1 MNMTTQLARTPL
13 HDWHTAHGGRM
24 VDFAGWEMPV
34 QYDSITAEHLATRKH
49 IGLFD
54 ISHMGRLRF
63 FGPEAARFL
72 DATVTRRVTDM
83 RPGQV
88 RYGLV
93 CNDRGGILDDVLVYR
108 LLADEPADEETPT
121 FQVVVNAS
129 NRAKIVDWFQ
139 RRLPDYA
146 TRLEDVT
153 TTTAMIAVQGPK
165 AVRLVTPLVD
175 CDLATMRY
183 YTGVDTTFD
192 GIACYISRT
201 GYTGEDGCEI
211 ICPADTTAAIWEK
224 LIATGA
230 SYGIEPVG
238 LGARDTLRLE
248 AAMPLYGHELSEQIN
263 PIQAGLPF
271 AVSLGDREF
280 VGREALER
288 FAKDASL
295 PVRVGLQLDGKRV
308 PRQGAA
314 VLQGDA
320 EIGEVT
326 SGTFSPTFERPI
338 AMAYVQPAAQS
349 PGTRLAADVRG
360 TPFAAVVVPLP
371 FYERGKQTS

>member
-1 MNMTTQLARTPL
+1 MTMTTTLARTPL
-13 HDWHTAHGGRM
+13 YDWHTAHGGRM

-34 QYDSITAEHLATRKH
+34 QYGSNTAEHLATRKN

-108 LLADEPADEETPT
+108 LAAVEPADEETPT

-129 NRAKIVDWFQ
+129 NRAKIVDWFE

-146 TRLEDVT
+146 TRLEDMT
-153 TTTAMIAVQGPK
+153 TATAMIAVQGPK

-175 CDLATMRY
+175 CDLGTMRY
-183 YTGVDTTFD
+183 YTGTDTAFD
-192 GIACYISRT
+192 GIACSISRT

-211 ICPADTTAAIWEK
+211 ICEAEDAAAIWEK

-230 SYGIEPVG
+230 SYGIEAVG

-263 PIQAGLPF
+263 PIQAGLQF
-271 AVSLGDREF
+271 AVSLGNREF

-288 FAKDASL
+288 AANDVSL
-295 PVRVGLQLDGKRV
+295 PVRVGIQLDGKRV

-314 VLQGDA
+314 VILGD
-320 EIGEVT
+320 ETIGEVT

-338 AMAYVQPAAQS
+338 AMAYVGLPAQTIGA
-349 PGTRLAADVRG
+349 RLAVDVRG
-360 TPFAAVVVPLP
+360 TQFPAVVVPLP
-371 FYERGKQTS
+371 FYERGRQK

>member
-1 MNMTTQLARTPL
+1 MTMTTQLARTPL
-13 HDWHTAHGGRM
+13 FDWHTAHGGRM

-34 QYDSITAEHLATRKH
+34 QYASITGEHQATRKN

-63 FGPEAARFL
+63 YGPDAARFL

-83 RPGQV
+83 RPGQI

-108 LLADEPADEETPT
+108 LVTPETVDDDTPT

-146 TRLEDVT
+146 TRLDDVT
-153 TTTAMIAVQGPK
+153 TATAMIAVQGPK
-165 AVRLVTPLVD
+165 AVRLVAPLVS

-183 YTGVDTTFD
+183 YTGADASFD
-192 GIACYISRT
+192 GIACYASRT

-211 ICPADTTAAIWEK
+211 ICPAENAVAIWEK
-224 LIATGA
+224 LAATGA
-230 SYGIEPVG
+230 SYGLEPVG

-263 PIQAGLPF
+263 PIQAGLQF
-271 AVSLGDREF
+271 AVSFADREF
-280 VGREALER
+280 VGRAALDR
-288 FAKDASL
+288 ATKDASL

-314 VLQGDA
+314 VLRAG
-320 EIGEVT
+320 ESIGEVT
-326 SGTFSPTFERPI
+326 SGTYSPTFERPI
-338 AMAYVQPAAQS
+338 AMAYVQPSAQA
-349 PGTRLAADVRG
+349 PGTRLDVDIRG
-360 TPFAAVVVPLP
+360 TTFPTVVVPLP
-371 FYERGKQTS
+371 FYERGKTN